1 MPVFPVNFNC
11 FIHLTFLKGSQ
22 KGFAKVIFEK
32 LSGIFQ
38 TMLQVITRN
47 GDREGRKAVMYLKE
61 RRIPFQL
68 VNLDERKLSERE
80 WESIFSSFAEE
91 DLMDKESKT
100 YKKNGYAYMVF
111 DVKEKLMENP
121 ELLKLPILRSRGKCA
136 FFPNEQ
142 FIKDAAE

>member
-1 MPVFPVNFNC
+1 
-11 FIHLTFLKGSQ
+11 
-22 KGFAKVIFEK
+22 
-32 LSGIFQ
+32 
-38 TMLQVITRN
+38 MLQVITRN

-61 RRIPFQL
+61 RGIPFQL